1 MILISHIQISL
12 FVCKYIYYYQALL
25 YFISFTFDLNLFFYY
40 FCNMESLGEK
50 IKKIR
55 KAKGISQT
63 VVAEMCGIKQS
74 SFANIE
80 TGKTQNISIE
90 IGRGIAKALR
100 VSFDELFEIESTT
113 DKNDNS
119 LKEFDSFKKKIE
131 SLLERISEK
140 EKIINLQDQVS
151 QNMRNAIFE
160 ANYQAMITSSID
172 IHKKAVDPKQEMY
185 FLELFSSHFQT
196 LLKNLVEWG
205 CLTEKDIESYYEKK
219 REFLQYKIT
228 KIEE

>member
-1 MILISHIQISL
+1 
-12 FVCKYIYYYQALL
+12 
-25 YFISFTFDLNLFFYY
+25 
-40 FCNMESLGEK
+40 MESLGEK

-63 VVAEMCGIKQS
+63 IVSEMCGIKQS

-90 IGRGIAKALR
+90 VGKGIARALGIL
-100 VSFDELFEIESTT
+100 FDELFEIESTT
-113 DKNDNS
+113 YLKDNS
-119 LKEFDSFKKKIE
+119 TKEFESFRKEIE
-131 SLLERISEK
+131 SLNERINEK
-140 EKIINLQDQVS
+140 EKIINLQDQVR
-151 QNMRNAIFE
+151 QNMKNAIFE